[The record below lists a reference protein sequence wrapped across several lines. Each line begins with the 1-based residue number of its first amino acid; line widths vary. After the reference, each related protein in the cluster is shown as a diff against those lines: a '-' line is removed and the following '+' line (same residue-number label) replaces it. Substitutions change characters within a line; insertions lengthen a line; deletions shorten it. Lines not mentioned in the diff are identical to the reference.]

1 MAKYYRNKE
10 NFIFDTIVTL
20 LVLLVLAICLVPFI
34 YILSASL
41 SGSKPLT
48 NGEVFLWPKEFNIN
62 AYIKI
67 FQYPNFLRSYGNTI
81 FYTVS
86 GTGISMVMT
95 CLMAYPLAHSKLK
108 GHAFFM
114 KMVIITMFFS
124 GGLVPKYLL
133 MNSLKLVGTRWSIVL
148 PMAIN
153 TFNLI
158 VLINF
163 FKTIPHELEE
173 AALID
178 GMGYFG
184 IMRNIFIPL
193 SIPALATI
201 CLYYAVYYWN
211 DWFNALIYLK
221 SEQYPVMM
229 ILRNLV
235 NGTMQMDTG
244 STATERDTVSIA
256 LKSAVIITSSVPIIV
271 LYPFLSKYFVK
282 GLTIGGVKG

>member
-10 NFIFDTIVTL
+10 NIIFDTCV
-20 LVLLVLAICLVPFI
+20 VLLVVLVLVVCLVPFMYVI
-34 YILSASL
+34 SASL

-48 NGEVFLWPKEFNIN
+48 NGEVFLFPKEFTFN

-67 FQYPNFLRSYGNTI
+67 IDYPNFLNSYWNTI
-81 FYTVS
+81 KYTVC
-86 GTGISMVMT
+86 GTALCLVMT
-95 CLMAYPLAHSKLK
+95 CLMAFPLAHPKLK
-108 GHAFFM
+108 GHGFIM
-114 KMVIITMFFS
+114 KMVIFTMFFG
-124 GGLVPKYLL
+124 GGLIPKYMLV
-133 MNSLKLVGTRWSIVL
+133 STLKLTNTIWAIIL

-184 IMRNIFIPL
+184 ILRNIYIPL

-201 CLYYAVYYWN
+201 TLYYAVYYWN
-211 DWFNALIYLK
+211 DWFNALIYMK
-221 SEQYPVMM
+221 SANYPVMM

-235 NGTMQMDTG
+235 VGTTQMNG
-244 STATERDTVSIA
+244 STGGKEMDTVSIA
-256 LKSAVIITSSVPIIV
+256 MKCAVIVTSSVPIIV

>member
-10 NFIFDTIVTL
+10 NILFDTIVFL
-20 LVLLVLAICLVPFI
+20 LVLLVLAVCLIPFI

-48 NGEVFLWPKEFNIN
+48 NGEVFLWPKEFNLN

-67 FQYPNFLRSYGNTI
+67 FEYPNFIRAYGNTF
-81 FYTVS
+81 FYTIG
-86 GTGISMVMT
+86 GTCIAMIMT
-95 CLMAYPLAHSKLK
+95 TLMAFPLAHSKLR
-108 GHAFFM
+108 GHSFFM
-114 KMVIITMFFS
+114 KLVIVTMFFS
-124 GGLVPKYLL
+124 GGMIPKYLL
-133 MNSLKLVGTRWSIVL
+133 MNTLKLVGTRWSILL
-148 PMAIN
+148 PTAIN

-158 VLINF
+158 VLVNF
-163 FKTIPHELEE
+163 FKTIPVELEE

-184 IMRNIFIPL
+184 IMRHIVVPL

-201 CLYYAVYYWN
+201 TLYYAVYFWN

-221 SEQYPVMM
+221 SDQYPVMM

-244 STATERDTVSIA
+244 NTASERSTVSIA
-256 LKSAVIITSSVPIIV
+256 LKSAVIVTSSVPIIV

>member
-10 NFIFDTIVTL
+10 NIVFDTVVFLLIL
-20 LVLLVLAICLVPFI
+20 LVLVVCLVPFM

-41 SGSKPLT
+41 SGPKPLT
-48 NGEVFLWPKEFNIN
+48 NGEVFLFPKDFTFN
-62 AYIKI
+62 AYVKI
-67 FQYPNFLRSYGNTI
+67 IQYPNFLHAYGNTI
-81 FYTVS
+81 FYTVA
-86 GTGISMVMT
+86 GTAICLVMT
-95 CLMAYPLAHSKLK
+95 VLMAFPLAHPRLR

-114 KMVIITMFFS
+114 KMVVITMFFS
-124 GGLVPKYLL
+124 GGMIPKFLLV
-133 MNSLKLVGTRWSIVL
+133 NSLKLTDTVWAILL
-148 PMAIN
+148 PTAIN

-163 FKTIPHELEE
+163 FKTIPRELEE

-201 CLYYAVYYWN
+201 TLYYAVYFWN
-211 DWFNALIYLK
+211 DWFNALIYL
-221 SEQYPVMM
+221 SSDQYPVMM

-235 NGTMQMDTG
+235 VGTMQLDVG
-244 STATERDTVSIA
+244 TAGGEADTVSTA
-256 LKSAVIITSSVPIIV
+256 LKCAVIVTSSVPIIV

>member
-1 MAKYYRNKE
+1 MAKHYRNKE
-10 NFIFDTIVTL
+10 NFIFDTIVYL
-20 LVLLVLAICLVPFI
+20 LVFLVLAVCLIPFI
-34 YILSASL
+34 YILSASF

-48 NGEVFLWPKEFNIN
+48 NGEVFLLPKEFNFN
-62 AYIKI
+62 AYIRI
-67 FQYPNFLRSYGNTI
+67 FQYPNFLRAYGNTFI
-81 FYTVS
+81 HTIG
-86 GTGISMVMT
+86 GTGIAMVMT
-95 CLMAYPLAHSKLK
+95 CLMAFPLAHSKLK
-108 GHAFFM
+108 GHTFFM
-114 KMVIITMFFS
+114 KLVVVTMFFS
-124 GGLVPKYLL
+124 GGLIPKYLL

-163 FKTIPHELEE
+163 FKTIPTELEE

-184 IMRNIFIPL
+184 IMRNVFIPL
-193 SIPALATI
+193 SVPALATI
-201 CLYYAVYYWN
+201 TLYYAVYFWN

-235 NGTMQMDTG
+235 NGTMQMDSG
-244 STATERDTVSIA
+244 NTATERSTVSIA
-256 LKSAVIITSSVPIIV
+256 LKSAVIITSSVPIVV

>member
-20 LVLLVLAICLVPFI
+20 LVLLVLAICLIPFI

-81 FYTVS
+81 FYTVA

-95 CLMAYPLAHSKLK
+95 CLMAYPLAHTRLK

-133 MNSLKLVGTRWSIVL
+133 MNSLHLVGTRWSIVL

>member
-81 FYTVS
+81 FYTVA

-95 CLMAYPLAHSKLK
+95 CLMAYPLAHTRLK

>member
-1 MAKYYRNKE
+1 MAKHYRNKE
-10 NFIFDTIVTL
+10 NFIFDTIVYL
-20 LVLLVLAICLVPFI
+20 LVFFVLAVCLIPFI

-41 SGSKPLT
+41 SGAKPLT
-48 NGEVFLWPKEFNIN
+48 NGEVFLWPKDFTIN

-67 FQYPNFLRSYGNTI
+67 FEYPNFLRAYGNTI
-81 FYTVS
+81 FYTVA
-86 GTGISMVMT
+86 GTGICMVMT
-95 CLMAYPLAHSKLK
+95 CLMAFPLAHSKLK
-108 GHAFFM
+108 GHGFFM
-114 KMVIITMFFS
+114 KLVIITMFFA
-124 GGLVPKYLL
+124 GGMIPKYLL
-133 MNSLKLVGTRWSIVL
+133 MNSLKLVGTAWAIIL

-163 FKTIPHELEE
+163 FKTIPSELEE

-201 CLYYAVYYWN
+201 TLYYAVYFWN

-235 NGTMQMDTG
+235 NGTMQMDVG
-244 STATERDTVSIA
+244 SAVTERDTVSIA
-256 LKSAVIITSSVPIIV
+256 LKSAVIITSSVPIVV

>member
-20 LVLLVLAICLVPFI
+20 LVLLVLAICLIPFI
-34 YILSASL
+34 YILSASF
-41 SGSKPLT
+41 SGSKALI
-48 NGEVFLWPKEFNIN
+48 NGEVFLWPKDFNFN

-67 FQYPNFLRSYGNTI
+67 FQYPNFLRAYGNTI
-81 FYTVS
+81 FYTVC
-86 GTGISMVMT
+86 GTGIAMVMT
-95 CLMAYPLAHSKLK
+95 CLMAYPLAHTRLK
-108 GHAFFM
+108 GHTFFM
-114 KMVIITMFFS
+114 KLVIITMFFS

-133 MNSLKLVGTRWSIVL
+133 MNNLHLVGTRWSIVL

-201 CLYYAVYYWN
+201 CLYYAVYFWN

-221 SEQYPVMM
+221 SDQYPVMM

-235 NGTMQMDTG
+235 NGTLQVDSG
-244 STATERDTVSIA
+244 NTASERSTVSIA
-256 LKSAVIITSSVPIIV
+256 LKSAVIVTSSVPIVV
-271 LYPFLSKYFVK
+271 LYPFLQKYFVK
-282 GLTIGGVKG
+282 GLTVGGVKG

>member
-1 MAKYYRNKE
+1 MAKYYKNRE
-10 NFIFDTIVTL
+10 NIIFDTIVTL
-20 LVLLVLAICLVPFI
+20 LVVLILVVCLVPFI

-41 SGSKPLT
+41 SGPKPLT
-48 NGEVFLWPKEFNIN
+48 NGEVFLWPKDFTFN
-62 AYIKI
+62 AYVKI
-67 FQYPNFLRSYGNTI
+67 IQYPNFLHAYGNTI
-81 FYTVS
+81 FYTVA
-86 GTGISMVMT
+86 GTAICLVMT
-95 CLMAYPLAHSKLK
+95 CLMAFPLAHEKLR

-114 KMVIITMFFS
+114 KMVILTMFFS
-124 GGLVPKYLL
+124 GGMIPKFLLV
-133 MNSLKLVGTRWSIVL
+133 NSLKLTNTVWAILL
-148 PMAIN
+148 PTAIN

-163 FKTIPHELEE
+163 FKTIPRELEE

-193 SIPALATI
+193 SIPALATVT
-201 CLYYAVYYWN
+201 LYYAVYFWN
-211 DWFNALIYLK
+211 DWFNALIFLK
-221 SEQYPVMM
+221 SDQYPVMM

-235 NGTMQMDTG
+235 VGTMQLDVG
-244 STATERDTVSIA
+244 NAGGEADTVSTA
-256 LKSAVIITSSVPIIV
+256 LKCAVIVTSSVPIIV

>member
-20 LVLLVLAICLVPFI
+20 LVLLVLAICLIPFI

-81 FYTVS
+81 FYTVA

-95 CLMAYPLAHSKLK
+95 CLMAYPLAHTRLK

>member
-1 MAKYYRNKE
+1 MAKYYRSKE
-10 NFIFDTIVTL
+10 NIIFDTVVVAL
-20 LVLLVLAICLVPFI
+20 VVLVLVVCLVPFMYVI
-34 YILSASL
+34 SASL
-41 SGSKPLT
+41 SGPKPLT
-48 NGEVFLWPKEFNIN
+48 NGEVFLFPKDFTLN
-62 AYIKI
+62 AYVKI
-67 FQYPNFLRSYGNTI
+67 IEYPNFLSSYWNTI
-81 FYTVS
+81 RYTIC
-86 GTGISMVMT
+86 GTALCLVMT
-95 CLMAYPLAHSKLK
+95 CLMAFPLAHPRLK

-114 KMVIITMFFS
+114 KLVIITMFFS
-124 GGLVPKYLL
+124 GGLIPKFLL
-133 MNSLKLVGTRWSIVL
+133 VNSLKLIDTIWAIIL

-163 FKTIPHELEE
+163 FKTIPNELEE

-201 CLYYAVYYWN
+201 TLYYAVYFWN
-211 DWFNALIYLK
+211 DWFNALIYVK
-221 SEQYPVMM
+221 SANYPVMM

-235 NGTMQMDTG
+235 VGTTQMDVASAG
-244 STATERDTVSIA
+244 SEADTVSIA
-256 LKSAVIITSSVPIIV
+256 MKCAVIVTSSVPIIV

>member
-1 MAKYYRNKE
+1 MSKHYRNAE
-10 NFIFDTIVTL
+10 NMIFDTITFL
-20 LVLLVLAICLVPFI
+20 LVFLVIAICLIPFI

-41 SGSKPLT
+41 SGAKPLT
-48 NGEVFLWPKEFNIN
+48 NGEVFLWPKDFTIN

-67 FQYPNFLRSYGNTI
+67 FAYPNFLHAYGNTI
-81 FYTVS
+81 FYTVA
-86 GTGISMVMT
+86 GTGICMVMT
-95 CLMAYPLAHSKLK
+95 CLMAFPLAHSKLK
-108 GHAFFM
+108 GHGFFM
-114 KMVIITMFFS
+114 KMVIITMFFA
-124 GGLVPKYLL
+124 GGMIPKYLL
-133 MNSLKLVGTRWSIVL
+133 MNSLKLVGTVWSIIL

-184 IMRNIFIPL
+184 ILRNIFIPL

-201 CLYYAVYYWN
+201 TLYYAVYFWN

-221 SEQYPVMM
+221 SDQYPVMM

-235 NGTMQMDTG
+235 NGTMQMDVG
-244 STATERDTVSIA
+244 SAVTERDTVSIA
-256 LKSAVIITSSVPIIV
+256 LKSAVIITSSVPIVV

>member
-10 NFIFDTIVTL
+10 NMIFDTVVFL
-20 LVLLVLAICLVPFI
+20 LVLLVLAVCLIPFI

-48 NGEVFLWPKEFNIN
+48 NGEVFLWPKEFTLN
-62 AYIKI
+62 AYYKI
-67 FQYPNFLRSYGNTI
+67 FEYPNFLTAYRNTI
-81 FYTVS
+81 VYTIS
-86 GTGISMVMT
+86 GTCLAMVMT
-95 CLMAYPLAHSKLK
+95 ILMAFPLAHSKLK
-108 GHAFFM
+108 GHTVFM
-114 KMVIITMFFS
+114 KMVIVTMFFA
-124 GGLVPKYLL
+124 GGLIPKYLL
-133 MNSLKLVGTRWSIVL
+133 MNSLHLVGTVWAIIL

-163 FKTIPHELEE
+163 FKTIPTELEE

-184 IMRNIFIPL
+184 IMRHIFIPL

-201 CLYYAVYYWN
+201 TLYYAVYFWN

-244 STATERDTVSIA
+244 NAVTERSTVSIA

>member
-10 NFIFDTIVTL
+10 NIIFDTLVFL
-20 LVLLVLAICLVPFI
+20 LVLLVLAVCLIPFI

-41 SGSKPLT
+41 SGPKPLT
-48 NGEVFLWPKEFNIN
+48 NGEVFLWPKDININ

-67 FQYPNFLRSYGNTI
+67 VQYPNFLHAYGNTI
-81 FYTVS
+81 FYTVA
-86 GTGISMVMT
+86 GTGIAMVMT

-108 GHAFFM
+108 GHTFFL
-114 KMVIITMFFS
+114 KLVIITMFFA
-124 GGLVPKYLL
+124 GGMIPKYLL
-133 MNSLKLVGTRWSIVL
+133 MNSLKLVGTVWSIIL
-148 PMAIN
+148 PTAIN

-163 FKTIPHELEE
+163 FKTIPVELEE

-184 IMRNIFIPL
+184 ILRNIFIPL
-193 SIPALATI
+193 SVPALATI
-201 CLYYAVYYWN
+201 TLYYAVYFWN

-221 SEQYPVMM
+221 SAQYPVMM

-235 NGTMQMDTG
+235 NGTMEMDIG
-244 STATERDTVSIA
+244 SAASERDTVSIA

>member
-1 MAKYYRNKE
+1 MAKHYRNKE
-10 NFIFDTIVTL
+10 NFIFDTIIYL
-20 LVLLVLAICLVPFI
+20 LVLLVLAVCLIPFI

-48 NGEVFLWPKEFNIN
+48 NGEVFLVPKELNIN
-62 AYIKI
+62 AYIRI
-67 FQYPNFLRSYGNTI
+67 FEYPNFISAYGNTF
-81 FYTVS
+81 FYTIG
-86 GTGISMVMT
+86 GTGIAMIMT
-95 CLMAYPLAHSKLK
+95 CLMAFPLAHSKLR
-108 GHAFFM
+108 GHTFFM
-114 KMVIITMFFS
+114 KLVIVTMFFS
-124 GGLVPKYLL
+124 GGLIPKYLL
-133 MNSLKLVGTRWSIVL
+133 MNTLGLVGTRWAILL
-148 PMAIN
+148 PTAIN

-163 FKTIPHELEE
+163 FRSIPTELEE

-184 IMRNIFIPL
+184 ILRNIYIPL

-201 CLYYAVYYWN
+201 TLYYAVYFWN

-235 NGTMQMDTG
+235 NGTMQMDSG
-244 STATERDTVSIA
+244 NTASERTTVSIA
-256 LKSAVIITSSVPIIV
+256 LKSAVIITSSVPIVV

>member
-1 MAKYYRNKE
+1 MSKHYRNTE
-10 NFIFDTIVTL
+10 NNIFDAVVYL
-20 LVLLVLAICLVPFI
+20 LVLLVLAVCLIPFI

-41 SGSKPLT
+41 SGAKPLT
-48 NGEVFLWPKEFNIN
+48 NGEVFLWPKDFNFN

-67 FQYPNFLRSYGNTI
+67 FQYPNFLSAYGNTI
-81 FYTVS
+81 FYTVV
-86 GTGISMVMT
+86 GTGISVVMT
-95 CLMAYPLAHSKLK
+95 CLMAYPLAHTRLK

-114 KMVIITMFFS
+114 KLVIITMFFS
-124 GGLVPKYLL
+124 GGMIPKYLL
-133 MNSLKLVGTRWSIVL
+133 LNSLKLVGTVWAIVL

-184 IMRNIFIPL
+184 ILRNIFIPL

-201 CLYYAVYYWN
+201 TLYYAVYFWN

-221 SEQYPVMM
+221 SAQYPVMM

-235 NGTMQMDTG
+235 AGNMEMDVG
-244 STATERDTVSIA
+244 NAASERDTVSIA
-256 LKSAVIITSSVPIIV
+256 LKSAVIITSSVPIVV

>member
-10 NFIFDTIVTL
+10 NIIFDTVVVSL
-20 LVLLVLAICLVPFI
+20 VVLVLIICLVPFM
-34 YILSASL
+34 YVLSASL
-41 SGSKPLT
+41 SGTKALT
-48 NGEVFLWPKEFNIN
+48 NGEVFLFPKEFTLN
-62 AYIKI
+62 AYVKI
-67 FQYPNFLRSYGNTI
+67 IQYPNFLRSYGNTI
-81 FYTVS
+81 FYTIT
-86 GTGISMVMT
+86 GTGLCLVMT
-95 CLMAYPLAHSKLK
+95 ILMAFPLAHPSLR

-114 KMVIITMFFS
+114 KLVVITMFFS
-124 GGLVPKYLL
+124 GGLIPKFLL
-133 MNSLKLVGTRWSIVL
+133 VNSLKLTNTVWAILL
-148 PMAIN
+148 PSAIN

-163 FKTIPHELEE
+163 FKSIPRELEE

-184 IMRNIFIPL
+184 IMRNIFLPL

-201 CLYYAVYYWN
+201 TLYYAVFFWN
-211 DWFNALIYLK
+211 DWFNALIYVK
-221 SEQYPVMM
+221 SAKYPVMM

-235 NGTMQMDTG
+235 TGTMQMDVSSAG
-244 STATERDTVSIA
+244 MEADTVSIA
-256 LKSAVIITSSVPIIV
+256 MKCAVIVTSSVPIIV

>member
-1 MAKYYRNKE
+1 MAKYYRSRE
-10 NFIFDTIVTL
+10 NLIFDTIVVSL
-20 LVLLVLAICLVPFI
+20 VVLVLVICLVPFM
-34 YILSASL
+34 YVLSASF
-41 SGSKPLT
+41 SGPKPLT
-48 NGEVFLWPKEFNIN
+48 NGEVFLFPKEFTLN

-81 FYTVS
+81 LYTVT
-86 GTGISMVMT
+86 GTGLCLVMT
-95 CLMAYPLAHSKLK
+95 CLMAFPLAHTRLK

-114 KMVIITMFFS
+114 KMVVITMFFS
-124 GGLVPKYLL
+124 GGLIPKFLL
-133 MNSLKLVGTRWSIVL
+133 VNSLGLTDTIWAIIL

-163 FKTIPHELEE
+163 FKTIPSELEE

-184 IMRNIFIPL
+184 ILRNIFLPL

-201 CLYYAVYYWN
+201 TLYYAVYFWN
-211 DWFNALIYLK
+211 DWFNALIYVK
-221 SEQYPVMM
+221 SDKYPVMM

-235 NGTMQMDTG
+235 MGTMQMDVG
-244 STATERDTVSIA
+244 SAGTEGDTISIA
-256 LKSAVIITSSVPIIV
+256 MKCAVIVTSSVPIIV

>member
-1 MAKYYRNKE
+1 MAKYYRSKE
-10 NFIFDTIVTL
+10 NIIFDTIVVAL
-20 LVLLVLAICLVPFI
+20 VVLVLIVCLVPFM
-34 YILSASL
+34 YILSASF
-41 SGSKPLT
+41 SGPKPLT
-48 NGEVFLWPKEFNIN
+48 NGEVFLFPKDFTIN

-67 FQYPNFLRSYGNTI
+67 IQYPNFLRSYGNTI
-81 FYTVS
+81 FYTIA
-86 GTGISMVMT
+86 GTAICLVMT
-95 CLMAYPLAHSKLK
+95 CLMAFPLAHTRLK
-108 GHAFFM
+108 GHALIM
-114 KMVIITMFFS
+114 KMVVITMFFS
-124 GGLVPKYLL
+124 GGLIPKFLL
-133 MNSLKLVGTRWSIVL
+133 VNSLKLTDTVWAILL

-163 FKTIPHELEE
+163 FKSIPSELEE

-201 CLYYAVYYWN
+201 TLYYAVYFWN
-211 DWFNALIYLK
+211 DWFNALIYVK
-221 SEQYPVMM
+221 SAKYPVMM

-235 NGTMQMDTG
+235 VGTMQMDVANAG
-244 STATERDTVSIA
+244 GEADTVSIA
-256 LKSAVIITSSVPIIV
+256 MKCAVIVTSSVPIIV

-282 GLTIGGVKG
+282 GLTVGGVKG

>member
-10 NFIFDTIVTL
+10 NLIFDTVVVAL
-20 LVLLVLAICLVPFI
+20 VVLVLVVCLVPFI

-41 SGSKPLT
+41 SGPKPLT
-48 NGEVFLWPKEFNIN
+48 NGEVFLWPKDITLN

-81 FYTVS
+81 FYTVA
-86 GTGISMVMT
+86 GTALCLVMT
-95 CLMAYPLAHSKLK
+95 CLMAFPLAHSRLK
-108 GHAFFM
+108 GHGFFM
-114 KMVIITMFFS
+114 KLVIITMFFS
-124 GGLVPKYLL
+124 GGLIPKFLL
-133 MNSLKLVGTRWSIVL
+133 VNSLKLTNTVWAILL
-148 PMAIN
+148 PAAIN

-163 FKTIPHELEE
+163 FKGIPSELEE

-184 IMRNIFIPL
+184 ILRNIFIPL
-193 SIPALATI
+193 SIPALATVT
-201 CLYYAVYYWN
+201 LYYAVYFWN
-211 DWFNALIYLK
+211 DWFNALIYVK
-221 SEQYPVMM
+221 SDLYPVMM

-235 NGTMQMDTG
+235 VGTMQMDVGNAG
-244 STATERDTVSIA
+244 SEADTVSTA
-256 LKSAVIITSSVPIIV
+256 MKCAVIVTSSVPIIV

-282 GLTIGGVKG
+282 GLTVGGVKG

>member
-1 MAKYYRNKE
+1 MSKYYRNKE
-10 NFIFDTIVTL
+10 NIVFDTITFL
-20 LVLLVLAICLVPFI
+20 LVFLVIAICLIPFI

-41 SGSKPLT
+41 SGSKPLM
-48 NGEVFLWPKEFNIN
+48 NGEVFLWPKELNIN

-67 FQYPNFLRSYGNTI
+67 FEYPNFMRSYGNTF
-81 FYTVS
+81 FYTIC
-86 GTGISMVMT
+86 GTGIAMVMT

-108 GHAFFM
+108 GHSFFM
-114 KMVIITMFFS
+114 NMVIITMFFS
-124 GGLVPKYLL
+124 GGLIPKYLL
-133 MNSLKLVGTRWSIVL
+133 MNSLKLVGTRWAILL
-148 PMAIN
+148 PMAVN

-163 FKTIPHELEE
+163 FKTIPTDLEE

-184 IMRNIFIPL
+184 ILRNIFIPL

-201 CLYYAVYYWN
+201 CLYYAVYFWN

-221 SEQYPVMM
+221 SDQYPVMM

-235 NGTMQMDTG
+235 NGTLQVDSG
-244 STATERDTVSIA
+244 NTASERSTVSIA
-256 LKSAVIITSSVPIIV
+256 LKSAVIVTSSVPIVV
-271 LYPFLSKYFVK
+271 LYPFLQKYFVK
-282 GLTIGGVKG
+282 GLTVGGVKG

>member
-10 NFIFDTIVTL
+10 NIIFDTCV
-20 LVLLVLAICLVPFI
+20 VLLVVLVLVICLVPFMYVI
-34 YILSASL
+34 SASF

-48 NGEVFLWPKEFNIN
+48 NGEVFLFPKDFTFN

-67 FQYPNFLRSYGNTI
+67 IDYPNFLNSYWNTI
-81 FYTVS
+81 KYTVC
-86 GTGISMVMT
+86 GTALCLVMT
-95 CLMAYPLAHSKLK
+95 CLMAFPLAHNKLK
-108 GHAFFM
+108 GHGFFM
-114 KMVIITMFFS
+114 KMVIFTMFFG
-124 GGLVPKYLL
+124 GGLIPKFMLVS
-133 MNSLKLVGTRWSIVL
+133 SLKITNTIWAIIL

-153 TFNLI
+153 TFNMI

-163 FKTIPHELEE
+163 FKSIPTELEE

-184 IMRNIFIPL
+184 ILRNIFIPL

-201 CLYYAVYYWN
+201 TLYYAVYYWN
-211 DWFNALIYLK
+211 DWFNALIFMK
-221 SEQYPVMM
+221 SANYPVMM

-235 NGTMQMDTG
+235 VGTTQMNG
-244 STATERDTVSIA
+244 STGGNEMDTVSIA
-256 LKSAVIITSSVPIIV
+256 MKCAVIVTSSVPIIV

-282 GLTIGGVKG
+282 GLTVGGVKG

>member
-1 MAKYYRNKE
+1 MAKHYRNKE
-10 NFIFDTIVTL
+10 NFIFDTIIYL
-20 LVLLVLAICLVPFI
+20 LVLLVLAVCLIPFI

-41 SGSKPLT
+41 SASKPLT
-48 NGEVFLWPKEFNIN
+48 NGEVFLLPKGFNFN
-62 AYIKI
+62 AYIRI
-67 FQYPNFLRSYGNTI
+67 FQYPNFLRAYGNTFI
-81 FYTVS
+81 YTIG
-86 GTGISMVMT
+86 GTMIAMVMT
-95 CLMAYPLAHSKLK
+95 CLMAFPLAHSKLR
-108 GHAFFM
+108 GHSFFM
-114 KMVIITMFFS
+114 KLVIVTMFFS
-124 GGLVPKYLL
+124 GGLIPKYLL
-133 MNSLKLVGTRWSIVL
+133 MNSLKLVGTRWAILL
-148 PMAIN
+148 PTAIN

-163 FKTIPHELEE
+163 FKTIPLELEE

-184 IMRNIFIPL
+184 ILRNIFIPL
-193 SIPALATI
+193 SVPALATI
-201 CLYYAVYYWN
+201 TLYYAVYFWN

-235 NGTMQMDTG
+235 NGTMQMDSG
-244 STATERDTVSIA
+244 NTATERSTVSIA
-256 LKSAVIITSSVPIIV
+256 LKSAVIITSSVPIVV

>member
-1 MAKYYRNKE
+1 MAKYYKNRE
-10 NFIFDTIVTL
+10 NIIFDTIVTL
-20 LVLLVLAICLVPFI
+20 LVVLILVVCLVPFI

-41 SGSKPLT
+41 SGPKPLT
-48 NGEVFLWPKEFNIN
+48 NGEVFLWPKDFTFN
-62 AYIKI
+62 AYVKI
-67 FQYPNFLRSYGNTI
+67 IQYPNFLHAYGNTI
-81 FYTVS
+81 FYTVAC
-86 GTGISMVMT
+86 TAICLVMT
-95 CLMAYPLAHSKLK
+95 CLMAFPLAHEKLR

-114 KMVIITMFFS
+114 KMVILTMFFS
-124 GGLVPKYLL
+124 GGMIPKFLLV
-133 MNSLKLVGTRWSIVL
+133 NSLKLTNTVWAILL
-148 PMAIN
+148 PTAIN

-163 FKTIPHELEE
+163 FKTIPRELEE

-193 SIPALATI
+193 SIPALATVT
-201 CLYYAVYYWN
+201 LYYAVYFWN

-221 SEQYPVMM
+221 SDQYPVMM

-235 NGTMQMDTG
+235 VGTMQLDVG
-244 STATERDTVSIA
+244 NAGGEADTVSTA
-256 LKSAVIITSSVPIIV
+256 LKCAVIVTSSVPIIV